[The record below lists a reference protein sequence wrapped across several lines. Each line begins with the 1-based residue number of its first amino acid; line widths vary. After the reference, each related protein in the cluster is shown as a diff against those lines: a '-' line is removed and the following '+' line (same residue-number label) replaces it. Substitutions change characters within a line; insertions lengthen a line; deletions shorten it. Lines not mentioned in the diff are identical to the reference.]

1 MNKCFEYVNYGIIL
15 RIIATLFIFY
25 MVSIYYS
32 KNPYLLIIIA
42 LLFTLLDAIDV
53 VFWKKFTFNNSH
65 IENKCNLTFY
75 YQISDKIMDLLS
87 YLLVY
92 YAFSLD
98 NLFLTFV
105 IIRTIGLMFFG
116 ITKNAIWLIVFPD
129 LMKEYLVYLFI
140 FGKNKIY
147 LPALIFAKIGYEYC
161 CHTYFNKRKYKGFF
175 DL

>member
-105 IIRTIGLMFFG
+105 IIRTIGLMFFE